1 MSDYF
6 RVLKDGEKVPK
17 VTPDKINKEQIE
29 KEFDRY
35 IKENLENEINRLQK
49 VMEEQDKRFEKLGKK
64 RNEVEYDENGHILVD
79 INDERQMKLWS
90 E

>member
-49 VMEEQDKRFEKLGKK
+49 VMEEQDKQFEKLGKK

>member
-49 VMEEQDKRFEKLGKK
+49 VMEEQDKQFEKLGKK
-64 RNEVEYDENGHILVD
+64 RNEVEYDEKGHVVVD